1 MTFDKARMPI
11 VGPWGKRPRR
21 DRSFAQR
28 MLAGFGVAA
37 LLLLALLWAAPP
49 ASLGPFGWAT
59 IVWALLVLSF
69 VVTAVAASRRR
80 LSSMAVDLAIW
91 LAIGV
96 TLAAFY
102 GYRFELRD
110 MGDRVLAE
118 LIPAHGR
125 PDGEHA
131 MSFRRSDDQ
140 QFWVAATVDGR
151 AIRFVVDTGASGVVL
166 TKDDASRLGFDPDKL
181 DYALSFQT
189 ANGTTHGAP
198 VMLGHVRIGSIEFE
212 DVPATVNQG
221 ELSQSL
227 LGMRL
232 LERLSR
238 IEISRDTLTIRQ

>member
-1 MTFDKARMPI
+1 MVFDKAGAPI
-11 VGPWGKRPRR
+11 AGPWGKRPRR
-21 DRSFAQR
+21 DRSFARR
-28 MLAGFGVAA
+28 MLAGLGVAA
-37 LLLLALLWAAPP
+37 LLLLALLWVEPP
-49 ASLGPFGWAT
+49 ASLGPFGWAS
-59 IVWALLVLSF
+59 VVRALLVLAI
-69 VVTAVAASRRR
+69 VVTGVAASRRR
-80 LSSMAVDLAIW
+80 LSQMAVDLAIW

-96 TLAAFY
+96 TLAISY
-102 GYRFELRD
+102 GYRFELRE

-131 MSFRRSDDQ
+131 MSFRRSNDQ
-140 QFWVAATVDGR
+140 QFWVAATVDGK
-151 AIRFVVDTGASGVVL
+151 AVRFVVDTGASGVVL
-166 TKDDASRLGFDPDKL
+166 TKDDASRLGFDPDRL
-181 DYALSFQT
+181 DYVEAFQT

-238 IEISRDTLTIRQ
+238 IEISKDTLTIRQ